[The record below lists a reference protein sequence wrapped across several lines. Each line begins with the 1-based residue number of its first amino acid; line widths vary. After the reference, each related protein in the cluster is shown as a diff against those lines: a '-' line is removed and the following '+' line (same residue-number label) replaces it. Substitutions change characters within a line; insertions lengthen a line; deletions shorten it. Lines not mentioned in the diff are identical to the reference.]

1 MNKYFVCSF
10 PPVKA
15 ESDDV
20 TVVSKDG
27 GGLQVMHRHLPV
39 ADKYEGWFEA
49 FAMRLPEIVLSS

>member
-10 PPVKA
+10 PPEKA

-20 TVVSKDG
+20 TVISKDG

-39 ADKYEGWFEA
+39 ADKYEG
-49 FAMRLPEIVLSS
+49 